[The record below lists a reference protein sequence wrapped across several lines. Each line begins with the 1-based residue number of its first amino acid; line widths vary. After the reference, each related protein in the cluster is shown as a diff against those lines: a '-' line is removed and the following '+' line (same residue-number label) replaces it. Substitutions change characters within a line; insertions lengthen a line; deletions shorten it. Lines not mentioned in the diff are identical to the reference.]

1 MLGGGSGGGRD
12 SAPLR
17 LRVPENVLPGGGT
30 PKYGAGDAHAVHRLE
45 VLAAAHRHALLPVGA
60 LRQHEHG
67 AVDRVLLRVLL
78 RRREL
83 GARLRGD
90 VVSCKGRDGVGH
102 ARGVRRWQRTSAC
115 SAAAHRSGPASGK

>member
-45 VLAAAHRHALLPVGA
+45 VLAAAHRHALLPVDEVPCGSMST
-60 LRQHEHG
+60 
-67 AVDRVLLRVLL
+67 V
-78 RRREL
+78 
-83 GARLRGD
+83 
-90 VVSCKGRDGVGH
+90 
-102 ARGVRRWQRTSAC
+102 
-115 SAAAHRSGPASGK
+115 P